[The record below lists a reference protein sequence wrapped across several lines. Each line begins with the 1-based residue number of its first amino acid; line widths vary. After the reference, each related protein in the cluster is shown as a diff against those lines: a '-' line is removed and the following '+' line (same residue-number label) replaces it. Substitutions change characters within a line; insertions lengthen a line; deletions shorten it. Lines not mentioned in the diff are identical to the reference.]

1 MKRRYLLVL
10 YPLAAALSVASINA
24 TVTYYKD
31 ILPILQT
38 HCLSC
43 HGGNPIAP
51 IAFRTYRETR
61 PWAEAIEDAVTVRKM
76 PPSWGAEER
85 WLPRENH
92 GRLTAREISTIV
104 AWVEQGAVAGDP
116 QGAPPPFGFNRAR
129 QNEPNPDALPKGS
142 PELLLSEGSL

>member
-1 MKRRYLLVL
+1 MKPRYLLVL
-10 YPLAAALSVASINA
+10 FPLAAALSVASVNA
-24 TVTYYKD
+24 TITYYKD

-43 HGGNPIAP
+43 HGANPIAP

-61 PWAEAIEDAVTVRKM
+61 PWAEAIEDAITARKM

-85 WLPRENH
+85 WLPKENH
-92 GRLTAREISTIV
+92 GGLTAQEIATIV

-116 QGAPPPFGFNRAR
+116 QDAPPPFGFDRAR
-129 QNEPNPDALPKGS
+129 QNEPYQDALPKGS
-142 PELLLSEGSL
+142 PELPLSEGSL